1 MYSPRQIPAALAAL
15 ALIAVATP
23 SPAAA
28 PEPTVS
34 EAAIVPLFPQKE
46 RDLKKGLPPGMT
58 AVSFWAG
65 RGVAKLTKLPDGKV
79 LTEFDFEGLIPYGV
93 YTLWNVL
100 ETDPFKDEPYTEF
113 GAGKHTVVADGN
125 GRAHKVVLRDSWPG
139 KEFLLDYHADGKLSQ
154 PLASIPERCGAS
166 SRRRPSDDWS
176 NVGRQRD
183 RHRAGHLRAP
193 RCRGNRRSPSQGP
206 EL

>member
-1 MYSPRQIPAALAAL
+1 LEVSVVFSLRQIRTALAAL
-15 ALIAVATP
+15 LLIAVTTPVPAATP
-23 SPAAA
+23 EPA
-28 PEPTVS
+28 VS

-65 RGVAKLTKLPDGKV
+65 HGVAKITKLADGKV

-154 PLASIPERCGAS
+154 AAGVYPGALWGKFPPPPER
-166 SRRRPSDDWS
+166 
-176 NVGRQRD
+176 
-183 RHRAGHLRAP
+183 
-193 RCRGNRRSPSQGP
+193 
-206 EL
+206 